1 MTLQVVDVA
10 GLVTIQDRGRFGWAH
25 LGVPRG
31 GALDAEAGAAL
42 ANRILGNEPEA
53 AVLEVTLGRLAFRLD
68 GAAGVW

>member
-1 MTLQVVDVA
+1 MTLQIVDVA

-31 GALDAEAGAAL
+31 GALDAEAAAL
-42 ANRILGNEPEA
+42 ANRIVGNEPEA

-68 GAAGVW
+68 RAAGVR